1 MRGAGPREPS
11 TWRAD
16 AGTSLATR
24 WPGTEGGGGRPGR
37 APAPKGTRIRK
48 RKGGRRRGS
57 AAGSTTQCHPTVP
70 EGAPPRSVGA
80 CASATGCDDHVTSKT
95 TRRAARCFL
104 LSRPPLP
111 GYPRQSGPC
120 RHEPPWAA
128 DPPRPP
134 PPRRRYPAQGC
145 YRGTACR
152 LSHTAVPLRASHG
165 GRGGE
170 CPNAPVANG
179 REGGGGASWT
189 GGGPTGPTT
198 PCHTAVGGG
207 STRGASFQP
216 LAVSLQ
222 PAQPSWYTAP
232 QPMAGAA

>member
-134 PPRRRYPAQGC
+134 PPAVGTRHRAATGGLHADSRTQQCRYVQATAGGAESAPTRRLP
-145 YRGTACR
+145 T
-152 LSHTAVPLRASHG
+152 V
-165 GRGGE
+165 GRGG
-170 CPNAPVANG
+170 
-179 REGGGGASWT
+179 
-189 GGGPTGPTT
+189 GGPPG
-198 PCHTAVGGG
+198 
-207 STRGASFQP
+207 RGAAPRVRQP
-216 LAVSLQ
+216 PATLQ
-222 PAQPSWYTAP
+222 
-232 QPMAGAA
+232 